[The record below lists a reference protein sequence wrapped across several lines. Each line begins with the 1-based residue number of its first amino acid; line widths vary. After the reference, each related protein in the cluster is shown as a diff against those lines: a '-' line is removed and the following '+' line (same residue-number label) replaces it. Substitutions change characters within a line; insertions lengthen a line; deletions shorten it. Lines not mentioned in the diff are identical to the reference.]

1 MQQCANCG
9 HQNRAGV
16 VFCENC
22 GASLIGKVPLDTKSL
37 DAAEEETEQ
46 LGVDSS
52 VLAEVRVQ
60 GGSTFEPGTS
70 LRLDIQ
76 GSTDPII
83 FKPKAET
90 IFGRRD
96 PATGAM
102 PDVDLTPFAGYRM
115 GVSRRHAAIRSGENQ
130 TLDLWD
136 LGSSNGTFLNEE
148 RLNPHRPYRLRDGDE
163 IRLGSMTIRIYFQR
177 DDKLSSRPEAGDLSA
192 RPIGLPPAIQDNEPY
207 VGPPRPKTLPA
218 DSEMLKSI
226 AETESRVNAGKPEPA
241 EPQLPTPPEPAPAA
255 EEKPAAGPTV
265 PAADSDAKALTEP
278 SATEK
283 AAEAPEKPPVDQPS
297 TEQPSAKEPRAEK
310 PSADKPD
317 AEKPTADEPSID
329 QPQAK
334 QEPPSDSSSS

>member
-9 HQNRAGV
+9 HQNRAGI

-37 DAAEEETEQ
+37 DSSTEEEKAH
-46 LGVDSS
+46 LGIDSK
-52 VLAEVRVQ
+52 VLTDVKVQ
-60 GGSTFEPGTS
+60 GITTFEEGAS

-76 GSTDPII
+76 GSTDPIM

-115 GVSRRHAAIRSGENQ
+115 GVSRRHAAIRAGENQ

-163 IRLGSMTIRIYFQR
+163 IRLGSMGIRIYFQR
-177 DDKLSSRPEAGDLSA
+177 D
-192 RPIGLPPAIQDNEPY
+192 
-207 VGPPRPKTLPA
+207 
-218 DSEMLKSI
+218 
-226 AETESRVNAGKPEPA
+226 
-241 EPQLPTPPEPAPAA
+241 
-255 EEKPAAGPTV
+255 
-265 PAADSDAKALTEP
+265 
-278 SATEK
+278 
-283 AAEAPEKPPVDQPS
+283 
-297 TEQPSAKEPRAEK
+297 
-310 PSADKPD
+310 
-317 AEKPTADEPSID
+317 EKPTARPDTTD
-329 QPQAK
+329 QPTDQAVAPQAPADLGPATGVETRAVESLTESEAALNTANEQAPAAQASSSESKPAPALKATPSEPKQAPTAEESPSESKPAPAMKAAPSEPKQAPAAKASSSQAK
-334 QEPPSDSSSS
+334 PAPEVQTPTSETGPKTPDISPGPTPDKPRS